1 MRFEEKLNELIN
13 QEEIPDELLP
23 KNIARMLKAQSEQPK
38 MITEHRKMKNA
49 PNASAQRR
57 TIIMRTAAAAA
68 ACAVFAA
75 GMLAYNGNRD
85 NKLDE
90 QITYEAVSPNSYDE
104 LYNRYTGIPL
114 NGDDGGGNTEYKDG
128 DNVST
133 VEDFSAYDISD
144 SSGEKIT
151 APDIAKSDGNYM
163 YCLKGKT
170 L

>member
-1 MRFEEKLNELIN
+1 
-13 QEEIPDELLP
+13 
-23 KNIARMLKAQSEQPK
+23 
-38 MITEHRKMKNA
+38 MKNA

-114 NGDDGGGNTEYKDG
+114 NGE
-128 DNVST
+128 
-133 VEDFSAYDISD
+133 E
-144 SSGEKIT
+144 SGESIRTAITYRRWKIFPLTIFRT
-151 APDIAKSDGNYM
+151 AAEK
-163 YCLKGKT
+163 K
-170 L
+170 